1 MRLEDIVVGDVA
13 NIGIHTFGAE
23 EIVRFARK
31 FDPQPFHVDEA
42 AAAASHFGA
51 LCASGWHTCAIWMRL
66 TVDYSRAHGTLA
78 GISPGMKAI
87 RWLKPVYAGDTLSYA
102 NRVKAKR
109 KLASRPG
116 WGIIDTVCTAVNQ
129 RGETVLEMEGA
140 VRVPAGDG

>member
-140 VRVPAGDG
+140 VLVPAGDG